1 MHWILLAIG
10 AVCGVGFVFFGA
22 LFLIFLYEEWKD
34 R

>member
-10 AVCGVGFVFFGA
+10 AIFGIGFMFFGA